1 MVSRLTN
8 PRFRFPSAGI
18 SLRARRTYLLAIRLT
33 EGTNNFH
40 ERVSSLHDRSGWVLY
55 RYRAF
60 KCAEDAEALVWA
72 KQLVD
77 GYPIELWS
85 GERFIARLELE
96 GGVKPAPKSE
106 PQSGPRGGKP
116 PKRLGL

>member
-1 MVSRLTN
+1 MKEY
-8 PRFRFPSAGI
+8 
-18 SLRARRTYLLAIRLT
+18 RACTVGQDGYFI
-33 EGTNNFH
+33 
-40 ERVSSLHDRSGWVLY
+40 

-77 GYPIELWS
+77 GYAIELWS

>member
-1 MVSRLTN
+1 M
-8 PRFRFPSAGI
+8 
-18 SLRARRTYLLAIRLT
+18 YLLAIRLT
-33 EGTNNFH
+33 EGTKNPMKEYRACTVGQDGYFI
-40 ERVSSLHDRSGWVLY
+40 

-106 PQSGPRGGKP
+106 PQLGQRGGKP